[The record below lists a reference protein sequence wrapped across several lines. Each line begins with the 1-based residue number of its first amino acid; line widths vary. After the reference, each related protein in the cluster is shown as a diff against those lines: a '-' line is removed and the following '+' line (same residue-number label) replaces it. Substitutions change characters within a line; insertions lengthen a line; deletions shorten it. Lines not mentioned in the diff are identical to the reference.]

1 LERIYRVLRL
11 FFEVVEDEELLSED
25 VADDPVILSGS

>member
-1 LERIYRVLRL
+1 LERIYCVLRL
-11 FFEVVEDEELLSED
+11 FEAVEDVELESED

>member
-1 LERIYRVLRL
+1 L
-11 FFEVVEDEELLSED
+11 FEVVEDEELLSED

>member
-11 FFEVVEDEELLSED
+11 FEVVEDEELLSED

>member
-11 FFEVVEDEELLSED
+11 FEVVEDVELESED